1 MSAGVLQNIEIP
13 IYRIVINVMV
23 HKNCAKAVKLSKRLT
38 KEFYKAYSWDNMYGA
53 YVYSEKQNI
62 HAIVLAQDAEIE
74 TIAHEC
80 FHAVM
85 SVLQCK
91 GIRYSQKSEECFA
104 YVLGYLVSKV
114 VEVKEQ
120 YDNTGKPKTE

>member
-38 KEFYKAYSWDNMYGA
+38 KEFYKQYDWKAMHGA
-53 YVYSEKQNI
+53 YVYSEQNNI
-62 HAIVLAQDAEIE
+62 HSIVLAGDAGIE

-85 SVLQCK
+85 SVLQLK
-91 GIRYSQKSEECFA
+91 GIGYSQKSEECFA
-104 YVLGYLVSKV
+104 YVLGYLVKKV
-114 VEVKEQ
+114 VEVKQE
-120 YDNTGKPKTE
+120 YDKTI